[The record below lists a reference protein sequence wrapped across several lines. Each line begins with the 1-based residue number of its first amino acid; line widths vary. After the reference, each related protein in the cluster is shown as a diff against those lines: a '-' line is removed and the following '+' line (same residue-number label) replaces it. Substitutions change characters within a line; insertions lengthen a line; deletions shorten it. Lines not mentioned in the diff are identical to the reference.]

1 MRLRDALEQGCN
13 DFSAGAVEHAWRP
26 SPSPQ
31 PRPLPHGERKR
42 WMGAEQWQLC
52 ACVLQRC
59 RGHDSPLSCSAG
71 EGLGVRAVRT
81 FPLAPSPHT
90 LGAEEVDGSG
100 AVVILGLHLAT
111 MPRPRL
117 TPLLQRGRGAGG
129 EGSPHLPPCPVSS
142 HIGSGRGG
150 WERSSGN
157 SAPASCN
164 DAAATTHPSPAAR
177 ERGWG

>member
-13 DFSAGAVEHAWRP
+13 DFSAGASATPGNPHLPP
-26 SPSPQ
+26 SPL
-31 PRPLPHGERKR
+31 PLPHCGRGRGRLAQKR
-42 WMGAEQWQLC
+42 QFC

-81 FPLAPSPHT
+81 FPPAPSPPT
-90 LGAEEVDGSG
+90 RGAEEGDGSG
-100 AVVILGLHLAT
+100 AVATLRLHLAT

-117 TPLLQRGRGAGG
+117 TPLLQCGRGAGG

-150 WERSSGN
+150 WERSSGD
-157 SAPASCN
+157 SGSASCN